1 MKFHLLIGLVLVFT
15 CVYNVQEGLL
25 ERQETLQWILDMVE
39 RPLKSLS
46 SSEDG
51 LFRLYLPLALQ
62 YMEEFV
68 QSELLSR
75 KLSYL
80 CARKVSQLCSGE
92 PQSVGGISPNSPA
105 IHNTPTNTGNNQGS
119 ASQHQPNNRSVT
131 RMCWRKLRQLCQ
143 GFRLVT
149 GMHYKGRLWM
159 RIEKPN
165 KNGVSESYIY
175 VLKIQTAYR
184 LTCIQG

>member
-1 MKFHLLIGLVLVFT
+1 MYYFQ
-15 CVYNVQEGLL
+15 QEGLL

-39 RPLKSLS
+39 RPLRSLS
-46 SSEDG
+46 SSDDG

-92 PQSVGGISPNSPA
+92 PPSVGGISPNSPA

-119 ASQHQPNNRSVT
+119 TSQHQPNNRSVH
-131 RMCWRKLRQLCQ
+131 LRLC
-143 GFRLVT
+143 FPVVT
-149 GMHYKGRLWM
+149 PLLSSFKV
-159 RIEKPN
+159 
-165 KNGVSESYIY
+165 GVATHLSHAAE
-175 VLKIQTAYR
+175 
-184 LTCIQG
+184 